1 VRPPPPPD
9 HIDLRCGRIEDVLG
23 SWPAGVV
30 ADLVVADPPW
40 HYTTT
45 LRDVYGD
52 LNVEERARGQASIPR
67 YTTGSPSDYFA
78 TVSTPDLHALVASV
92 SPLARRL
99 ALWITWPILPE
110 WSRLGEPG
118 GWRLVTGGAWVK
130 SDADNGGHYGPGHH
144 WAGCS
149 EPVLVY
155 VSAPAH
161 TSRQSPLRNA
171 HVSPPGAH
179 SAKPVEWQAAWLRR
193 WVPEGGL
200 VLDLYA
206 GLGSV
211 ACATLEAGGGRRYL
225 GAEIDPERH
234 ERALANIR
242 ATSRGGGE

>member
-1 VRPPPPPD
+1 MTQLSLVAPVRPPPPPD

-23 SWPAGVV
+23 SWPVGVV

-40 HYTTT
+40 HYGGE
-45 LRDVYGD
+45 LREGG
-52 LNVEERARGQASIPR
+52 NVSEHYAGVP
-67 YTTGSPSDYFA
+67 
-78 TVSTPDLHALVASV
+78 TPDLHALVASV

-118 GWRLVTGGAWVK
+118 GWRLVTGGAWTK

-225 GAEIDPERH
+225 GAEIDHERH